1 MRERAA
7 GETMS
12 MVASAREIASLL
24 DEIAAVDWRR
34 PAWWGLVA
42 GTALLERLA
51 RSADGPLYP
60 VYLSVNGG
68 PRADTFM
75 ARDRAPARSVAARV
89 ARAVARARAA
99 TAALATLDGRF
110 PDQPLR
116 CALRSRGGWLVR
128 EPAPLDRAAFLTP
141 RGVLVADLADP
152 ERLARALEAACAGPP
167 LPPPRG
173 APAVAVSLLDHGVAT
188 ARHLHRLAWTDGR
201 GPWLGLGQ
209 AEGLEVVTTCHFVV
223 DGYGHGRIS
232 AETFAALDRAPDRGE
247 GAPVDWPAAEVAG
260 AEALGFAAARVPAPR
275 TPRAIYALGRAL
287 LAHFGNGTSFSPT
300 FQIPVA
306 PGGKDDPERRRRRV
320 LFALASLRLVDER
333 PEPFESF
340 ARRLETI
347 AAREADGKGVLTRI
361 LRATTQA
368 PLPAGLRRR
377 LLTSEGRTHARVPPI
392 EVLAGRG
399 SLSAI
404 RYPEDERPPA
414 PLYAVSSPAL
424 AAPAHDPRGA
434 VVLTLVHH
442 GEEATATLCGN
453 GLAGTPAGARAFLD
467 TWRAALDKE

>member
-1 MRERAA
+1 M
-7 GETMS
+7 TLL
-12 MVASAREIASLL
+12 ASARELASLL
-24 DEIAAVDWRR
+24 EEIAELDWRR

-42 GTALLERLA
+42 GTAVLERLA

-75 ARDRAPARSVAARV
+75 ARDRAPAVSLEARA

-99 TAALATLDGRF
+99 ATALARLDGEF

-116 CALRSRGGWLVR
+116 CSLRWRAGWLER
-128 EPAPLDRAAFLTP
+128 EPAALDRATFLTP
-141 RGVLVADLADP
+141 RGAFAGELGDP
-152 ERLARALEAACAGPP
+152 GRLAGALAAACVGPP
-167 LPPPRG
+167 LPPPG
-173 APAVAVSLLDHGVAT
+173 EPTAIAVSLLDHRVAT
-188 ARHLHRLAWTDGR
+188 ARHLHRLVWSDGR

-223 DGYGHGRIS
+223 DGYGHGRIAS
-232 AETFAALDRAPDRGE
+232 EIFAALDRTTDAGG
-247 GAPVDWPAAEVAG
+247 GASVAWPAPELAG

-275 TPRAIYALGRAL
+275 TSRASYALGRAL
-287 LAHFGNGTSFSPT
+287 FHHFGNGTAFSPT

-306 PGGKDDPERRRRRV
+306 PGSKDDPERRRRRV
-320 LFALASLRLVDER
+320 LFALASLRLEDDR
-333 PEPFESF
+333 PEPYEAF

-347 AAREADGKGVLTRI
+347 AAREAAGKGVLTRI

-368 PLPAGLRRR
+368 PLPSSLRRR
-377 LLTSEGRTHARVPPI
+377 LLTSEGRTHPRVPPI

-404 RYPEDERPPA
+404 RYPPDERPPA

-424 AAPAHDPRGA
+424 SAPPHDPRGA
-434 VVLTLVHH
+434 VVLTLIHH
-442 GEEATATLCGN
+442 GDEATATLCGN
-453 GLAGTPAGARAFLD
+453 GVAGTPAGAQTFLD
-467 TWRAALDKE
+467 TWRDALGVSSPTT